1 MSKATTATTAMT
13 PKPLVQLDKALGA
26 LRSLGLVKAESQ
38 PAPVVA
44 LIDKVAPLDPDAAAA
59 VARTLSQATLFN
71 EVVREQISGMQMGE
85 RYKTVAAAF
94 DSIRDDAKRMV
105 EQITDGKLT
114 TPERLSNVWMKV
126 TRGDIPARFDKI
138 KKTYLDVATDSDDQ
152 IRREQR
158 ILEAYADFRGALK
171 EAEILGFQILQ
182 KAEASL
188 GKAKEAL
195 TSAAA
200 AVETGK
206 SAGSE
211 PGREALAR
219 LEMER
224 DQRLRVL
231 QEEDKRFQVAKD
243 LAENLSIS
251 YHTTEVVMGRL
262 HQITDAKERVYRQAV
277 TFFGTNE
284 TVLTALSA
292 SFTGMHGL
300 HESTQTLEAM
310 KKGVNESLETLGEE
324 GTKIQEAAI
333 RAGYGPTV
341 RAESVRKLVDAVV
354 DYQERSR
361 AIVEEMRT
369 LSTQNEVELR
379 AAVEDGKRRLVALE
393 QRAAALPPVAT
404 ADATKPAA
412 GTPAS

>member
-206 SAGSE
+206 SAGRE

>member
-206 SAGSE
+206 PG
-211 PGREALAR
+211 GREALAR

-361 AIVEEMRT
+361 AIVEEMRA

-404 ADATKPAA
+404 SAATKPAA

>member
-1 MSKATTATTAMT
+1 MSKATATAT
-13 PKPLVQLDKALGA
+13 PKPLLQLDKALGA
-26 LRSLGLVKAESQ
+26 LRSLGLVKGEPQ

-71 EVVREQISGMQMGE
+71 EVVREQITGMRMGE
-85 RYKTVAAAF
+85 RYREVAEAF

-105 EQITDGKLT
+105 EQISDGKLS
-114 TPERLSNVWMKV
+114 TPERVANVWMKV

-138 KKTYLDVATDSDDQ
+138 KRTYLAVTSDSHEQ

-171 EAEILGFQILQ
+171 EAEILGFQILR
-182 KAEASL
+182 KAETSL
-188 GKAKEAL
+188 EKAKEAL
-195 TSAAA
+195 TRAAA
-200 AVETGK
+200 SVETG
-206 SAGSE
+206 AAA
-211 PGREALAR
+211 GREALAR

-231 QEEDKRFQVAKD
+231 QEDDKRFQVAKD

-251 YHTTEVVMGRL
+251 YHTTEVIMGRL

-310 KKGVNESLETLGEE
+310 KKGVNEGLETLGEE
-324 GTKIQEAAI
+324 GTKIQEAAV

-361 AIVEEMRT
+361 AIVEEMRA

-393 QRAAALPPVAT
+393 QRAAALPPPREA
-404 ADATKPAA
+404 AARAA
-412 GTPAS
+412 GAPAS

>member
-1 MSKATTATTAMT
+1 
-13 PKPLVQLDKALGA
+13 
-26 LRSLGLVKAESQ
+26 
-38 PAPVVA
+38 
-44 LIDKVAPLDPDAAAA
+44 

-71 EVVREQISGMQMGE
+71 EVVREQIGGMQMGE
-85 RYKTVAAAF
+85 RYETIATAF

-105 EQITDGKLT
+105 AQIEDGKLS

-138 KKTYLDVATDSDDQ
+138 KKTYLAVTTDSNDQ
-152 IRREQR
+152 IQREHR

-171 EAEILGFQILQ
+171 EAEILGFQILK

-188 GKAKEAL
+188 ESAKAAL
-195 TSAAA
+195 TKAAA
-200 AVETGK
+200 AVEKGAGK
-206 SAGSE
+206 E
-211 PGREALAR
+211 REALAR

-224 DQRLRVL
+224 DQRLRAL
-231 QEEDKRFQVAKD
+231 QEEDKRYQVAKD
-243 LAENLSIS
+243 LAENLSVS
-251 YHTTEVVMGRL
+251 YHTTEVVMARL
-262 HQITDAKERVYRQAV
+262 HQITDVKERVYRQAV

-310 KKGVNESLETLGEE
+310 KKGVNQSLETLGEE

-341 RAESVRKLVDAVV
+341 RAESVKKLVDAVV
-354 DYQERSR
+354 AYQERSR
-361 AIVEEMRT
+361 QIVEEMRVLAT
-369 LSTQNEVELR
+369 KNEQELR
-379 AAVEDGKRRLVALE
+379 AAVEDGKKRMVALE
-393 QRAAALPPVAT
+393 QRVAALPAPAP
-404 ADATKPAA
+404 PAA
-412 GTPAS
+412 PTS